1 MEYKSR
7 IVLDFGSL
15 LVMMFNDLMMYP
27 VRRDIAVSVTFI
39 YHQGPCLG
47 GSVKIGNTSLFHKQH
62 KTPNHLAFP
71 ECQINAFNIW
81 ILGLN

>member
-47 GSVKIGNTSLFHKQH
+47 GSVKIGNTSL
-62 KTPNHLAFP
+62 
-71 ECQINAFNIW
+71 
-81 ILGLN
+81 